1 MATLLAEEFISAIDE
16 GLDFIPIHIS
26 SLRLDSLTG
35 FDLYL
40 QVRPEEPAVLYAE
53 HNVVFSETALR
64 RLEENQIECLY
75 INANQVDQYRRYLED
90 NLREI
95 VSDPSI
101 HISDRTDILHLSAQG
116 LVKEILEDPGLEK
129 GVERSKEIIQSTVT
143 FILTQRSALRQ
154 LIQAASVDYFTY
166 THSVNGAVYAIALAQ
181 RAGYSDEPILRDFG
195 SGMLLRDVG
204 MSQIDKSISE
214 SRGKLNRT
222 QFEII
227 KQHPILGEEMLREQG
242 GLSNLALGVVRH
254 HHEKL
259 DGSGYPDGIRGRKIN
274 NLVRIASITDIF
286 DALTTKRPY
295 RRARKTYDALRLM
308 HDDMGKELDP
318 DLLRVFIDVMGNP
331 G

>member
-1 MATLLAEEFISAIDE
+1 MATLIAEEFISAIDH
-16 GLDFIPIHIS
+16 GHDFIPIHIS

-40 QVRPEEPAVLYAE
+40 QVHPDEPAVLYAQ
-53 HNVVFSETALR
+53 HNVPFTEMALR

-75 INANQVDQYRRYLED
+75 INAKQVDRYRHYLEQ

-101 HISDRTDILHLSAQG
+101 HISDRTDILHMSAQG
-116 LVKEILEDPGLEK
+116 LVKEILEDPGIEK
-129 GVERSKEIIQSTVT
+129 GVDRSKEIIQSTVT

-166 THSVNGAVYAIALAQ
+166 THSVNGAVYGIALAQ
-181 RAGYSDEPILRDFG
+181 RAGYSDESILRDFG

-204 MSQIDKSISE
+204 MSQIDKSITE
-214 SRGKLNRT
+214 ARGRLNAT

-227 KQHPILGEEMLREQG
+227 KQHPILGEEILKELG
-242 GLSNLALGVVRH
+242 GLSKLALGVVRH

-259 DGSGYPDGIRGRKIN
+259 DGSGYPDGLRGRKIN
-274 NLVRIASITDIF
+274 NLVRIASIADIF
-286 DALTTKRPY
+286 DAITTKRPH
-295 RRARKTYDALRLM
+295 RRARSSYDALRLM
-308 HDDMGKELDP
+308 HNEMAKELDT

-331 G
+331 D